1 MPAPFC
7 NPQIETVLVHPPAHN
22 LRPGEF
28 RIDLKPAFSRAHTW
42 PDHLSDQIGL
52 MVTVEQGHCTLA
64 AVKRYW
70 DTHVLA
76 DGIIFS
82 SDLLWSSSK
91 EKNYIRVSSARALCL
106 WQPATDAETH
116 NTETRILLSNSACN
130 ASHSLTWPGREFD
143 QKGTAPS
150 VEQGHCTLIAVKR
163 YRDPPRIGGRH
174 NFLLRPLR
182 SSLKQKT

>member
-1 MPAPFC
+1 MV
-7 NPQIETVLVHPPAHN
+7 PQSAHN
-22 LRPGEF
+22 LVAAE
-28 RIDLKPAFSRAHTW
+28 IHLHKPVTIKRLHTW
-42 PDHLSDQIGL
+42 PEHLSDQKGL
-52 MVTVEQGHCTLA
+52 MLTVEQGHCTLA

>member
-1 MPAPFC
+1 MR
-7 NPQIETVLVHPPAHN
+7 ILTKVLQSAHN
-22 LRPGEF
+22 LVAAE
-28 RIDLKPAFSRAHTW
+28 IHLHKPRTINRVHTW
-42 PDHLSDQIGL
+42 PEHLSDQKGL
-52 MVTVEQGHCTLA
+52 MLTVEQGHCTLA

-82 SDLLWSSSK
+82 SDHLWSSL
-91 EKNYIRVSSARALCL
+91 KNKKRNLPETCVRNAKQ
-106 WQPATDAETH
+106 QPTSNAETH

-130 ASHSLTWPGREFD
+130 APHPLTWPGREFD

-174 NFLLRPLR
+174 NFLLRPYR
-182 SSLKQKT
+182 STNN